1 MVSDVDDSQLVAN
14 CLKGNS
20 KAFDRLIERYQKTIF
35 NAAYQMV
42 NDFDEAEDICQNAFV
57 KAYENLER
65 YDSQYKF
72 FSWIYKIMVNEAI
85 NQLNRRSQFAPLD
98 ASMASLDKT
107 PEEVYRDERL
117 AAEVQ
122 DLVAELTIDYRVAIV
137 LKHFV
142 SLSYRDMSFILDI
155 PEKTVKSRLYS
166 ARQMLSRL
174 LNKNGIRLY
183 D

>member
-1 MVSDVDDSQLVAN
+1 MTDIEDSQLVAT
-14 CLKGNS
+14 CLKGDS

-42 NDFDEAEDICQNAFV
+42 NDFDEAEDICQNVFV

-65 YDSQYKF
+65 YDPQYKF

-85 NQLNRRSQFAPLD
+85 NQLKRRSQSTPLD
-98 ASMASLDKT
+98 SSIASLDKT
-107 PEEVYRDERL
+107 PEEIYRDDRL
-117 AAEVQ
+117 SSRVQ
-122 DLVAELTIDYRVAIV
+122 DLVAELPINYRVAIV

-142 SLSYRDMSFILDI
+142 SLSYREMSFIFDI
-155 PEKTVKSRLYS
+155 PEKTVKSRLYT